1 MLIFLAEYIRPSS
14 ENGSQSLA
22 SEWWGLNQILCVSLL
37 GQFSINWLGFSSVRK
52 RNKAR
57 SSHQIVF
64 SYNSVPTFQLF
75 MYNSRNFAPHIL
87 KMCQVDF
94 IGSSIIINFSKLNQ
108 AYWFTWI
115 VNSSIW
121 FSFQHGLE
129 KKFLILWIIFL
140 SDVLFFSQPL
150 TESRLRF
157 EDLIICNL

>member
-1 MLIFLAEYIRPSS
+1 MLIFLAECIRPSS
-14 ENGSQSLA
+14 ENGSHFLA
-22 SEWWGLNQILCVSLL
+22 SEWWGLNQILCVSFL

-75 MYNSRNFAPHIL
+75 MCNSRIFAPHIL
-87 KMCQVDF
+87 KICQVDF

-108 AYWFTWI
+108 AYWFIWI

-129 KKFLILWIIFL
+129 TNSSYFE
-140 SDVLFFSQPL
+140 LFFYRMSCFLANPL
-150 TESRLRF
+150 LSL
-157 EDLIICNL
+157 DLDLEI

>member
-1 MLIFLAEYIRPSS
+1 MIFLAEYIRPSS
-14 ENGSQSLA
+14 ENGSQFLA
-22 SEWWGLNQILCVSLL
+22 SEWWCLNQILCVSLL

-57 SSHQIVF
+57 FSQWIVF
-64 SYNSVPTFQLF
+64 SSNSVPTFQLF

-108 AYWFTWI
+108 AYWFIWI

-129 KKFLILWIIFL
+129 TNSSYFE
-140 SDVLFFSQPL
+140 LFFYQISCFLANPSL
-150 TESRLRF
+150 RL
-157 EDLIICNL
+157 DSNLEI

>member
-1 MLIFLAEYIRPSS
+1 MIFLAEYIRPSS
-14 ENGSQSLA
+14 ENGIQFLA

-37 GQFSINWLGFSSVRK
+37 GQFSINCLGFSSVRK

-57 SSHQIVF
+57 FSQWIVF
-64 SYNSVPTFQLF
+64 CSNSVPTFQLF

-108 AYWFTWI
+108 AYWFIWI

-129 KKFLILWIIFL
+129 TNSSYFELFFL
-140 SDVLFFSQPL
+140 SDILFFSQPL
-150 TESRLRF
+150 TEARLRF
-157 EDLIICNL
+157 GDIIICNL

>member
-1 MLIFLAEYIRPSS
+1 MLIFLAGYIRPSS
-14 ENGSQSLA
+14 ENGSQFLA
-22 SEWWGLNQILCVSLL
+22 SEWWGLNQILFVSLL

-75 MYNSRNFAPHIL
+75 MYNSGNFALHIL

-94 IGSSIIINFSKLNQ
+94 IGSSIIINFSKLHQ
-108 AYWFTWI
+108 AYWFIWI

-129 KKFLILWIIFL
+129 TNSSYFE
-140 SDVLFFSQPL
+140 LFFYQMSCFLANPL
-150 TESRLRF
+150 LSLDS
-157 EDLIICNL
+157 DLEI